1 MLQRIFT
8 GSYQDCKIGNLI
20 SISGDRGKS
29 INFNGKAIPALA
41 PKRKFWNIWHQN
53 IGVLSEEEN
62 NRFYIEQYYKQVL
75 KHVDIPRLLENE
87 KDPILLCY
95 EPSDMFC
102 HRHIVAEFI
111 SLTYGIE
118 VPEISISSNLEIIV
132 HKRPEYVRTILEDVM
147 TKEIDSKE
155 PEL

>member
-41 PKRKFWNIWHQN
+41 LKRKFWNIWHQN

-111 SLTYGIE
+111 SLTYGTQ

-147 TKEIDSKE
+147 TKEVDSKE